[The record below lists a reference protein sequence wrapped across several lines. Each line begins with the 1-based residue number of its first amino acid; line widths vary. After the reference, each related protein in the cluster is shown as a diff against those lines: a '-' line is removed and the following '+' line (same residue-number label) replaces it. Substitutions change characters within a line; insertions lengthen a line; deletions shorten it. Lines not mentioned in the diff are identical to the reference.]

1 MYCYIILCRVEWES
15 NAAAARGFIRYARG
29 SISLR
34 SRLHFITLAASFHYA
49 RGFISLR
56 SLHCRS
62 RLHFITLP
70 LAISFHSF
78 ISFHS
83 ISNVCIYIQYSPAS
97 RVCRYSGFQNLPETI
112 YLPEFVRGYGTFA
125 PSSIEVA
132 CPDADV

>member
-1 MYCYIILCRVEWES
+1 MYCYIILCRVEWVS
-15 NAAAARGFIRYARG
+15 NAAACGSIRYTTVRG
-29 SISLR
+29 SIRYTTVRDFISFHSLHYR
-34 SRLHFITLAASFHYA
+34 SRLH
-49 RGFISLR
+49 
-56 SLHCRS
+56 
-62 RLHFITLP
+62 
-70 LAISFHSF
+70 F

-83 ISNVCIYIQYSPAS
+83 ISNVCIYIRYSPAS